1 MRLLYLLYTWLVFIP
16 LFVLDTVFFGLLC
29 LVLAPFL
36 SARRVGFSTAVPW
49 ARMGLLFSW
58 VRVRVHGFE
67 HINPR
72 QSYVVVANHLSLFD
86 IWVLY
91 GHLNMDLRW
100 VAKKEVFYIPI
111 IGICCVALGH
121 VFVDRSNHRRAMA
134 SLEKARQRIVRGT
147 NILFFPEGT
156 RSRSGQMR
164 PFKKGAFHLARD
176 LQLPVLP
183 VSIIGT
189 REILPSDTA
198 RLTPGREVTIV
209 IHAPI
214 SANDHDADALAAL
227 SFNAIGSALPMASEA
242 NQMAQKA

>member
-1 MRLLYLLYTWLVFIP
+1 MRLLYLLYTWLVFTP
-16 LFVLDTVFFGLLC
+16 LLVLDTVLFGLLC
-29 LVLAPFL
+29 LLLAPFL
-36 SARRVGFSTAVPW
+36 SPRRVGFSTAVPW
-49 ARMGLLFSW
+49 ARLGLLFSW
-58 VRVRVHGFE
+58 VRVRVHGLE
-67 HINPR
+67 HIDPR

-91 GHLNMDLRW
+91 GHLRMDLRW

-121 VFVDRSNHRRAMA
+121 VFVDRSNHQRAMA

-147 NILFFPEGT
+147 SILFFPEGT
-156 RSRSGQMR
+156 RSRTGALR

-176 LQLPVLP
+176 LDLPILP

-198 RLTPGREVTIV
+198 RLTPGREVTLV

-214 SANDHDADALAAL
+214 GAGSQDAEALAAL
-227 SFNAIGSALPMASEA
+227 SHAAIQSALPLAPQASG
-242 NQMAQKA
+242 MAQKA